1 MGVGKRERQTDRERR
16 DRIQVII
23 FGKPIYL
30 FINEGTLKYHAP
42 TLILLSTKITT
53 FSIFTVSVIDT
64 EYHILSSLF

>member
-30 FINEGTLKYHAP
+30 FINEGTLKISCTNINIAFHKDYY
-42 TLILLSTKITT
+42 
-53 FSIFTVSVIDT
+53 V
-64 EYHILSSLF
+64 